1 MVLLERVQRFLA
13 AVAVDPS
20 PDDAE
25 VEVYEDLDPELHR
38 RIRHAAWNP
47 TTLPGVMVELGY
59 RPGPLVLEAA
69 EAMGSPGDHGLHAS
83 ATGPRGYEFRWKWRR
98 QRPFDPDPLIE
109 MYRRHEADPP
119 VRSAPNKRGLGLRLS
134 HQFEVKCPGA
144 TGPLFPGAELRSAAT
159 ISLDARRGGVALRY
173 DSPEMTVALRQAHAD
188 ILAALGPKTPPHAL
202 HRIIPATRPDGR
214 ERRETIV

>member
-1 MVLLERVQRFLA
+1 MVVLERVQRFLA

-20 PDDAE
+20 PDHAE
-25 VEVYEDLDPELHR
+25 IEVYEDLDPELHR

-59 RPGPLVLEAA
+59 RPGPLVAEAA
-69 EAMGSPGDHGLHAS
+69 EAMGTPGDHSLFAS
-83 ATGPRGYEFRWKWRR
+83 SGPRGYQFRWKWQRK
-98 QRPFDPDPLIE
+98 RPFDPDPLIE

-119 VRSAPNKRGLGLRLS
+119 VVSAPYKRGLGLRLS
-134 HQFEVKCPGA
+134 HEFEIKCPGA
-144 TGPLFPGAELRSAAT
+144 AGPLFPGAELRSAAT
-159 ISLDARRGGVALRY
+159 ITLDACRAGVALRY
-173 DSPEMTVALRQAHAD
+173 DSPEMTVALRQAHID

-202 HRIIPATRPDGR
+202 QRIIPATRPNGR